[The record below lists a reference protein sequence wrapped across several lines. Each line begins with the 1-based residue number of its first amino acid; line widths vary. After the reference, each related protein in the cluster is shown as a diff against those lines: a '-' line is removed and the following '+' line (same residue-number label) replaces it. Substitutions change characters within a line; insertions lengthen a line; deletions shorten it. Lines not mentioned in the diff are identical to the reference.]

1 MTRALLAAALLAAA
15 GFLAWRWSRPV
26 SAPPAGE
33 RVVPTPPHEGRVSAV
48 LPGSP
53 VVSGDVTGRLV
64 LWSEAGPTTFVAHDG
79 AVRRLLRAGD
89 GFASVG
95 ADGSVAFWGMDGAA
109 RRRLRLSEEPLNDAW
124 IVGADVLASTA
135 RGTVA
140 RLADAGPVWKAR
152 GAHARTAF
160 TVALQGSTVWSGG
173 ADGRVATW
181 DLQSGASATGFEPG
195 LGFIVALFPE
205 GDGVLAVGQQGFASI
220 GPAGIVGHARFGF
233 AATCAARDG
242 DRLAVAGEAGRVA
255 LYQPDGTAIGGF
267 DTGDTVLGLAFDG
280 PRLFTG
286 GGADGRVR
294 IWQVKD
300 GAPLGTLPRA
310 AAEDVSP

>member
-1 MTRALLAAALLAAA
+1 MTRALLAAAFLAAA

-205 GDGVLAVGQQGFASI
+205 GDGVLAVGQQGWPPSVPPGSLAAHGSASRRPAPR
-220 GPAGIVGHARFGF
+220 GTVTASPSPARPAGWPSTSPMGPPS
-233 AATCAARDG
+233 AASTPATPSSAS
-242 DRLAVAGEAGRVA
+242 
-255 LYQPDGTAIGGF
+255 PSTAP
-267 DTGDTVLGLAFDG
+267 ASS
-280 PRLFTG
+280 P
-286 GGADGRVR
+286 
-294 IWQVKD
+294 
-300 GAPLGTLPRA
+300 A
-310 AAEDVSP
+310 AAPTAACASGR